1 MSCSRVFTRNL
12 SARHCEAQAYKKQ
25 KMEKKNVKIGLFG
38 YGCVGQGLHD
48 VLNSS
53 NGFKAGIAN
62 ICVKDRTKE
71 RRLDMSSF
79 TFNKNDILDD
89 PEIEL
94 IVELID
100 DAAEAYDIV
109 STAMRKGK
117 SVVTA
122 NKKMVATNLEELVD
136 MQRKY
141 NVSLLYEASA
151 CGSIPIIR
159 NLEEYYDNELLIS
172 LRGIFNG
179 SSNYILSGMHR
190 NGSSFDEVLAGA
202 QEKGFAETDPACDI
216 DGIDAKYKLV
226 IITLHAWGLLT
237 DPSEVF
243 HYGIRN
249 INKFDI
255 QHAREK
261 RQKIKLVPWAG
272 KVDNKTI
279 SSYVMPRF
287 IAEGKYLYNVEDEYN
302 GVVAEA
308 VFAEK
313 QFFYGKG
320 AGGHATGCAVLSDIS
335 ASLYNYRYEYKKRTQ
350 QTVTDYSRSTEL
362 DIYFRYSDERDL
374 KKMRFESV
382 HEHFQGRDH
391 KYVTGR
397 VNLERLYGI
406 RDDLIHMNAFMALL

>member
-1 MSCSRVFTRNL
+1 MSCRL
-12 SARHCEAQAYKKQ
+12 SEPQASKKQ
-25 KMEKKNVKIGLFG
+25 KMEKRNVKIGLFG

-48 VLNSS
+48 VLDSS
-53 NGFKAGIAN
+53 HGFKAGIAG
-62 ICVKDRTKE
+62 ICVKDRSKE
-71 RRLDMSSF
+71 RRLDMSRF
-79 TFNKNDILDD
+79 TFNKNDILDN

-109 STAMRKGK
+109 TSAMRKGK

-122 NKKMVATNLEELVD
+122 NKKMVATKLEELVE

-190 NGSSFDEVLAGA
+190 NGSSFDEVLARA
-202 QEKGFAETDPACDI
+202 QEKGFAESDPACDI

-249 INKFDI
+249 INEFDI

-272 KVDNKTI
+272 KVGNNTI

-308 VFAEK
+308 VFADK

-350 QTVTDYSRSTEL
+350 QTVTSYSRNTEL
-362 DIYFRYSDERDL
+362 DIYFRYNDERDL
-374 KKMRFESV
+374 EKMRFESV
-382 HEHFQGRDH
+382 HEHFRGKDY

-397 VNLERLYGI
+397 VNLERLYEI
-406 RDDLIHMNAFMALL
+406 RDDLTHMNAFMALL

>member
-1 MSCSRVFTRNL
+1 M
-12 SARHCEAQAYKKQ
+12 
-25 KMEKKNVKIGLFG
+25 
-38 YGCVGQGLHD
+38 GQGLHD
-48 VLNSS
+48 VLKRSE
-53 NGFKAGIAN
+53 GFKADIAR
-62 ICVKDRTKE
+62 ICVKDRSKE
-71 RRLDMSSF
+71 RRIDISHF
-79 TFNKNDILDD
+79 TFDKNDILND
-89 PEIEL
+89 PDIDL

-100 DAAEAYDIV
+100 DADEAYDIV
-109 STAMRKGK
+109 TTAMRKGK

-122 NKKMVATNLEELVD
+122 NKKMVATNLKELVGLQQEND
-136 MQRKY
+136 
-141 NVSLLYEASA
+141 VSLLYEASA

-190 NGSSFDEVLAGA
+190 NGSSFDQVLAQA
-202 QEKGFAETDPACDI
+202 QEKGFAESDPSSDT

-237 DPSEVF
+237 DPGEVF
-243 HYGIRN
+243 SYGIKKVS
-249 INKFDI
+249 KFDI
-255 QHAREK
+255 QYAREK

-272 KVDNKTI
+272 KVNKNTI

-302 GVVAEA
+302 GVVTEA
-308 VFAEK
+308 VFADK

-335 ASLYNYRYEYKKRTQ
+335 ASSYNYRYEYKKRTQ
-350 QTVTDYSRSTEL
+350 QTVTAYTHDMDL
-362 DIYFRYSDERDL
+362 DIYFRYNDDRDL
-374 KKMRFESV
+374 EKMRFEYVS
-382 HEHFQGRDH
+382 EHFQGRDH

-397 VNLERLYGI
+397 INLARLYKLRHEIAGM
-406 RDDLIHMNAFMALL
+406 DAFMALL